1 MRISQHNLLIAPAA
15 IGTADNDGAEKH
27 LIAQQSLINVRWE
40 SSSASEACAV
50 ARSDTP
56 QYAALRQAPASSGSD
71 ISSIAMSS
79 GDMQRRRIM
88 AARAFGQS
96 DSTSV
101 RSPISNPQL
110 PTDSAAISPRVAKTD
125 THSPIGE
132 RPHHI
137 TQQRCFP
144 AARRG
149 GSGWKETDAQNL
161 FPIPFTSRGIRIH
174 GKEIVPIPKAALAA
188 REPPAETNTD
198 TALRR
203 NEAAAQTIRRRIGG
217 CAARKLQNA
226 GEIGRRYSG
235 RIKKRMFSVRQSYRR
250 KPSAAEPNFTY
261 F

>member
-1 MRISQHNLLIAPAA
+1 MCRGEERNTAVRCAAAGAGVLRFGYLVHCDKLRRHAAQKDHGRARLRAVRQH
-15 IGTADNDGAEKH
+15 
-27 LIAQQSLINVRWE
+27 VR
-40 SSSASEACAV
+40 
-50 ARSDTP
+50 P
-56 QYAALRQAPASSGSD
+56 LSD
-71 ISSIAMSS
+71 IK
-79 GDMQRRRIM
+79 
-88 AARAFGQS
+88 
-96 DSTSV
+96 
-101 RSPISNPQL
+101 
-110 PTDSAAISPRVAKTD
+110 SAAAGRQRCDLSALVAKTD

-132 RPHHI
+132 RPQHI

-149 GSGWKETDAQNL
+149 EDQCGGKRTCAESLPDPFYLSRNTD
-161 FPIPFTSRGIRIH
+161 TH

-188 REPPAETNTD
+188 RKPPAESNTD

-203 NEAAAQTIRRRIGG
+203 NETAAQTVRRRIGG

-261 F
+261 L